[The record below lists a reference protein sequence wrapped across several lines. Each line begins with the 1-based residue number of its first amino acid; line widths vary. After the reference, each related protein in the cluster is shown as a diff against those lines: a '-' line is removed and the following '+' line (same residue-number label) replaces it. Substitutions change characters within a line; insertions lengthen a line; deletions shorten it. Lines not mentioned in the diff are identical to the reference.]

1 MAAAGIVAAAT
12 LDPAWA
18 DLRVEAGR
26 SGAVVEAGGVQGVQA
41 TAAGGRGGDRRRRGT
56 GLAVAGGGEDWWQG
70 VGRGGEG
77 GGGGV
82 CDLGHHR
89 IRVGHRRIWS
99 QVRER
104 RRERG
109 GEAGAARGDAAGGM
123 EASSVAWRRR
133 GSGAATG
140 GGCGRPFVGAVVASN
155 SHRRL
160 GGDAVRLWARW
171 LKPCRAFGRFDD
183 DDAVG
188 TVSLL
193 EGVVMALSHLPHKS
207 PGVNLA
213 PASDERRWRYTSLFG
228 SKAFFPWCSARPKP
242 LGSTSFCGGRHTLRL
257 LLRIKLELLAV
268 GVLRRLATMTCCSL
282 FQRVGAGY
290 VKEVALWWLG

>member
-1 MAAAGIVAAAT
+1 MAAVGLVAAAT

-56 GLAVAGGGEDWWQG
+56 GLAAAGGGEDWWQG

-104 RRERG
+104 RRVAAGMQWRRQATG
-109 GEAGAARGDAAGGM
+109 MQVAAGAE
-123 EASSVAWRRR
+123 EA
-133 GSGAATG
+133 
-140 GGCGRPFVGAVVASN
+140 
-155 SHRRL
+155 
-160 GGDAVRLWARW
+160 W
-171 LKPCRAFGRFDD
+171 LR
-183 DDAVG
+183 
-188 TVSLL
+188 
-193 EGVVMALSHLPHKS
+193 
-207 PGVNLA
+207 
-213 PASDERRWRYTSLFG
+213 
-228 SKAFFPWCSARPKP
+228 
-242 LGSTSFCGGRHTLRL
+242 
-257 LLRIKLELLAV
+257 
-268 GVLRRLATMTCCSL
+268 
-282 FQRVGAGY
+282 
-290 VKEVALWWLG
+290 